1 MLFNSLSF
9 LIFFP
14 IVVLLYFVLPPK
26 VRYIW
31 LLLTSYFFYMGW
43 NAKYALLLLLST
55 VVTYGAGLLLYK
67 WREKTGR
74 KKAVVAVGLIVN
86 FGILFMFKYLN
97 FVVDTIQSLGAK
109 VGITIAG
116 PSFSLL
122 LPVGISFYIF
132 QAVGYMVDIYREK
145 LVPEK
150 NFLKYA
156 LFVSYFPQ
164 LVAGPIERSTRLLP
178 QLKNLDKIKVWNLD
192 RMRDGALVMLYGYFL
207 KMVIADRAALLVDT
221 VFHANYYSQYVGFT
235 ALVGAVLFS
244 IQIYCDFAG
253 YTYIAIGASKVMGV
267 ELMNNFNTPY
277 LATSIKDFWDRWH
290 ISLTS
295 WFRDYLY
302 FPLGGSRKG
311 TLRKYVNIMIVFAV
325 SGLWHGASWH
335 YVVWGMLHGI
345 MRVVEEITKKLRK
358 KVVSLLQ
365 IKTEVLSYKCFQVLI
380 TFGLVTLAWVFFRAE
395 SIGQALHYIK
405 NMITVWNPWV
415 LFDNSLLG
423 LGLDGKDWNVLL
435 TALLVMFVT
444 ECCQYRK
451 VFLSKKFAEQN
462 LLFQWGFFLVGILF
476 IMVFGIYGP
485 AYSASQ
491 FIYFQF

>member
-1 MLFNSLSF
+1 
-9 LIFFP
+9 
-14 IVVLLYFVLPPK
+14 
-26 VRYIW
+26 
-31 LLLTSYFFYMGW
+31 
-43 NAKYALLLLLST
+43 
-55 VVTYGAGLLLYK
+55 
-67 WREKTGR
+67 
-74 KKAVVAVGLIVN
+74 
-86 FGILFMFKYLN
+86 
-97 FVVDTIQSLGAK
+97 
-109 VGITIAG
+109 
-116 PSFSLL
+116 
-122 LPVGISFYIF
+122 
-132 QAVGYMVDIYREK
+132 
-145 LVPEK
+145 
-150 NFLKYA
+150 
-156 LFVSYFPQ
+156 
-164 LVAGPIERSTRLLP
+164 
-178 QLKNLDKIKVWNLD
+178 
-192 RMRDGALVMLYGYFL
+192 
-207 KMVIADRAALLVDT
+207 
-221 VFHANYYSQYVGFT
+221 
-235 ALVGAVLFS
+235 
-244 IQIYCDFAG
+244 
-253 YTYIAIGASKVMGV
+253 
-267 ELMNNFNTPY
+267 
-277 LATSIKDFWDRWH
+277 
-290 ISLTS
+290 
-295 WFRDYLY
+295 
-302 FPLGGSRKG
+302 
-311 TLRKYVNIMIVFAV
+311 MIVFAV

-395 SIGQALHYIK
+395 SIGQAVHYIK

-485 AYSASQ
+485 TYSASQ